1 MHNFCF
7 NYLLSHKTSRYFV
20 YAIDVGYA
28 INTFTFPLII
38 SILLSLNHFATQ
50 LRKTRIYPIILNIKK
65 SLNIYNKVRK
75 ICLQIEDFASIIAFF
90 LYGLCFTTVLYL
102 VGKYSLIKHET
113 LSTCS
118 RISAVFPV
126 LQMIIVCISV
136 SKTVNHWQEI
146 RQIAQ
151 DISQFHGII
160 YDYVRNK
167 DMLLL
172 WSLVEHIKIDLSF
185 TCIGIFT
192 LHWSLVLKSVT
203 TTVTFG
209 VLMLV

>member
-1 MHNFCF
+1 M
-7 NYLLSHKTSRYFV
+7 S
-20 YAIDVGYA
+20 
-28 INTFTFPLII
+28 
-38 SILLSLNHFATQ
+38 
-50 LRKTRIYPIILNIKK
+50 
-65 SLNIYNKVRK
+65 
-75 ICLQIEDFASIIAFF
+75 QIASIIAFF

-118 RISAVFPV
+118 RLSVVFPV

-151 DISQFHGII
+151 GISQFHGIMC
-160 YDYVRNK
+160 DYFRNK
-167 DMLLL
+167 DMLFL
-172 WSLVEHIKIDLSF
+172 WSLVERLKIDLSF

-192 LHWSLVLKSVT
+192 LHWSLLLKSVA

-209 VLMLV
+209 VLMIV